1 LQHVYATGD
10 ILVNA
15 PTHNAVAVSLGIG
28 RPFLRSELVL
38 ASGTT
43 VSPRQSA
50 GNPLLHSAIEELQI
64 NEIVTKLFAFL
75 DLFAAALGTSL
86 ALYRIH
92 FVDAN

>member
-1 LQHVYATGD
+1 
-10 ILVNA
+10 
-15 PTHNAVAVSLGIG
+15 VAVSLGIG
-28 RPFLRSELVL
+28 RPFLRTELVP

-43 VSPRQSA
+43 ISPRQSA
-50 GNPLLHSAIEELQI
+50 SNPFLHPAVEELQI

-75 DLFAAALGTSL
+75 DLFAVALGASL